1 MSAALV
7 RLLAVCASLFAV
19 PLHAQE
25 RVSVAYPGP
34 LTISFLPLELAPK
47 IGADAA
53 EGLQLVLRHTTGGG
67 AAIQQML
74 NRNVDF
80 VVAGLPA
87 AMSAKSSGGDVVAI
101 GALNDLPVFV
111 LSVRSD
117 LKGQVK
123 RPRDLAGRVIGVTTS
138 SLAVKTISQ
147 QLAELL
153 LESDGVPRGQI
164 RIVPAGQ
171 SWEEHSA
178 KLRSGSADAIMGFE
192 PVASRLAEAG
202 LAFPLFNLG
211 DPADAARIPGAGLL
225 HGTLMTRSD
234 LLREAPQRAEKMV
247 AALRRTLQ
255 WMAGHSPEEIVAKLE
270 VADAGTR
277 ATLLKLLA
285 RYPRLYSPDGKF
297 SERQLRETAAF
308 YNAGEGAARPIAV
321 DKVVDARWAGRKP

>member
-153 LESDGVPRGQI
+153 LESDGVPSGQI

-247 AALRRTLQ
+247 AVMRRTLQ
-255 WMAGHSPEEIVAKLE
+255 WMAGRSPEEIVAKLE

>member
-1 MSAALV
+1 MFKLAS
-7 RLLAVCASLFAV
+7 RLLILCLFAMPV
-19 PLHAQE
+19 LAQE

-53 EGLQLVLRHTTGGG
+53 EGLHLVLRHTTGGG
-67 AAIQQML
+67 IAIQQML

-80 VVAGLPA
+80 VAAGMPA
-87 AMSAKSSGGDVVAI
+87 ALSAKAGGGDVAAI
-101 GALNDLPVFV
+101 AALNDLPVFV

-117 LKGQVK
+117 LKGKVK

-147 QLAELL
+147 QLVELL
-153 LESDGVPRGQI
+153 LEIDGVPPGQI

-171 SWEEHSA
+171 NWEEHSA

-192 PVASRLAEAG
+192 PVATRLADAG

-211 DPADAARIPGAGLL
+211 DPVDAARIPGAGLL
-225 HGTLMTRSD
+225 HGALITRGD
-234 LLREAPQRAEKMV
+234 VLRETPQRAEKMV
-247 AALRRTLQ
+247 AVMRRALQ
-255 WMAGHSPEEIVAKLE
+255 WMAGRSPEEIVDKLG
-270 VADAGTR
+270 VPDPDTR

-285 RYPRLYSPDGKF
+285 RYPRLFSPDGKF

-308 YNAGEGAARPIAV
+308 YNAGEGAERPVAI